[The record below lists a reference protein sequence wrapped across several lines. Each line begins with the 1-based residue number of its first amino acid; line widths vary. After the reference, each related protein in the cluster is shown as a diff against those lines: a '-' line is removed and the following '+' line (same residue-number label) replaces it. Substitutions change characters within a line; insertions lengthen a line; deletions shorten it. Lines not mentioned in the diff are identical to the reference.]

1 MRSLA
6 EEFGASERHACAL
19 METARTTHRYQSRRD
34 DSQLREQLLRL
45 AREKPRFGHR
55 RIHILLQR
63 EGATVNHKRVQR
75 PYRELGLRL
84 KRNRRSLD
92 RVR

>member
-6 EEFGASERHACAL
+6 EEFGASERHACPL
-19 METARTTHRYQSRRD
+19 MEIARTTHRYRSRRD

-45 AREKPRFGHR
+45 ARETPRFGHR